1 MGVFREYDIRGIVG
15 TELTEDIAEK
25 IGRAYA
31 TVAGAKNVTTVSVGR
46 DGRESS
52 PALRD
57 RLVHGLTAG
66 GLSVLDI
73 GICPTPVLYFS
84 LFQLPVDGGI
94 MITGS
99 HNASEYNGFKLC
111 IGKDAIYG
119 EEIQHLRKVLEG
131 GRFSTGAGRV
141 TQRPLLAEYL
151 AYLKKDFASVKGEG
165 LHVVIDCGNGAASLV
180 AKEAIEQMGC
190 RVTGL
195 YCDLDGRFPNHHP
208 DPTVVENL
216 HDLIK
221 TVKERRAHV
230 GIGYDGDADRIG
242 AVDEQGNILWGDRLM
257 VVFSRDILADRPGS
271 TILSE
276 VKASQSL
283 YDDIARRGGRPIMW
297 KTGHSLIKSKMK
309 EESAVLAGEMSG
321 HMFFA
326 DRYFGYDDAI
336 YGSCRLVE
344 ILARSGKP
352 LSSLIADLPVTSVT
366 SEIRVDCPDTVKFDL
381 VKDVQARLMQHANGN
396 LTSPAGLTIRNVV
409 TIDGIRAIFDDGWGL
424 IRASNTQPALV
435 LRFEASSPN
444 RLSAIRG
451 FIESELEQSRRALM
465 KA

>member
-1 MGVFREYDIRGIVG
+1 MALFREYDIRGIVG
-15 TELTEDIAEK
+15 KELTEAVAEQ
-25 IGRAYA
+25 IGRAFA
-31 TVAGAKNVTTVSVGR
+31 TVAKDKQIKTVSVGR
-46 DGRESS
+46 DGRPSS
-52 PALRD
+52 PTLRD
-57 RLVHGLTAG
+57 YLIRGLTAG
-66 GLSVLDI
+66 GLNVVDI
-73 GICPTPVLYFS
+73 GVCPTPVLYFS
-84 LFQLPVDGGI
+84 LFQFPVDGGI

-111 IGKDAIYG
+111 IGKEALHG
-119 EEIQHLRKVLEG
+119 EDIQHLRKIMEG
-131 GRFSTGAGRV
+131 GRFASGTGTV
-141 TQRPLLAEYL
+141 THRPIIPDYL
-151 AYLKKDFASVKGEG
+151 AYLKKSFDSVKGDG
-165 LHVVIDCGNGAASLV
+165 LHVVIDCGNGAAALV
-180 AKEAIEQMGC
+180 AKDAIEQMGC

-216 HDLIK
+216 HDLIQ
-221 TVKERRAHV
+221 TVKKTGAHV

-257 VVFSRDILADRPGS
+257 VIFSRDILAGRPGS

-283 YDDIARRGGRPIMW
+283 YDDIQRHGGRPIMW

-336 YGSCRLVE
+336 YASCRLVE
-344 ILARSGKP
+344 ILARTGQA

-366 SEIRVDCPDTVKFDL
+366 PEIRVDCPDSIKFEL
-381 VKDVQARLMQHANGN
+381 VKRVQQRLMDHAETGSASAASD
-396 LTSPAGLTIRNVV
+396 LAIREVV
-409 TIDGIRAIFDDGWGL
+409 TIDGIRAIFKDGWGL

-435 LRFEASSPN
+435 LRFEASSPD
-444 RLSAIRG
+444 RLTAIRT
-451 FIESELEQSRRALM
+451 FIESELEKSRRALTN
-465 KA
+465 

>member
-1 MGVFREYDIRGIVG
+1 MALFREYDIRGIVG
-15 TELTEDIAEK
+15 NDLTEAVAEQ

-31 TVAGAKNVTTVSVGR
+31 TVAVEKQVKTISVGR
-46 DGRESS
+46 DGRTSS

-57 RLVHGLTAG
+57 RLIHGLTAG
-66 GLSVLDI
+66 GVNVVDI
-73 GICPTPVLYFS
+73 GECPTPVLYFS
-84 LFQLPVDGGI
+84 LFHLPVDGGI

-99 HNASEYNGFKLC
+99 HNAAEYNGFKVCL
-111 IGKDAIYG
+111 GKEALHG
-119 EEIQHLRKVLEG
+119 EDIQQLRTVMES
-131 GRFSTGAGRV
+131 GRFSSGSGTV
-141 TQRPLLAEYL
+141 TSRPILPDYL
-151 AYLKKDFASVKGEG
+151 AYLKKSFDSVKGEG

-180 AKEAIEQMGC
+180 AKDALEQLGC

-195 YCDLDGRFPNHHP
+195 YCELDGRFPNHHP

-216 HDLIK
+216 YDLIAA
-221 TVKERRAHV
+221 VKDAKAHV

-242 AVDEQGNILWGDRLM
+242 AVDEQGHILWGDRLM
-257 VVFSRDILADRPGS
+257 VVFSRDILAARPGS

-336 YGSCRLVE
+336 YASCRLVE
-344 ILARSGKP
+344 ILAKTGRP

-366 SEIRVDCPDTVKFDL
+366 PEIRVECPDSLKFEL
-381 VKDVQARLMQHANGN
+381 VRRVQDRLMEHAASASNSAP
-396 LTSPAGLTIRNVV
+396 LAIRDVV

-435 LRFEASSPN
+435 LRFEASSPG
-444 RLSAIRG
+444 RLATIRA
-451 FIESELEQSRRALM
+451 FIESELEKSRGALS
-465 KA
+465 AG